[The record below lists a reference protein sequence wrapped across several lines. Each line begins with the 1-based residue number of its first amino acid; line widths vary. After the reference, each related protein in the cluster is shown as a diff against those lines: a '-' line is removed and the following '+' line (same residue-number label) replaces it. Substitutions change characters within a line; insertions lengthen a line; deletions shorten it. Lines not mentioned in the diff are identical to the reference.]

1 MICSHLQTV
10 LLALSSILILIAP
23 ASYIVSIARG
33 RSKPHRT
40 TRFIL
45 FFVLGLNFISILAA
59 HGNLGSQVFAG
70 IVFVQ
75 AAVILLMSF
84 RRGMGGTSSSDYVCL
99 IIAALGIIGWK
110 LTGNPLLGIWFSIL
124 ADVAAYIPAF
134 IKTWKHPDTESPWYY
149 LLGGLA
155 VVFGLFAYALDASSI
170 FQIYIGLSCITM
182 LAIIY
187 RTKIAA
193 LT

>member
-1 MICSHLQTV
+1 

-23 ASYIVSIARG
+23 ASYIVSIAHG
-33 RSKPHRT
+33 RTKPHRT
-40 TRFIL
+40 TRLIL
-45 FFVLGLNFISILAA
+45 FFVMGLNFISVLAA
-59 HGNLGSQVFAG
+59 HGNPGAQIFAG
-70 IVFVQ
+70 IIFLQ
-75 AAVILLMSF
+75 AAVILLMSVK
-84 RRGMGGTSSSDYVCL
+84 RGMGGTGGSDYVCL
-99 IIAALGIIGWK
+99 IIAALGIVGWK

-134 IKTWKHPDTESPWYY
+134 IKTWKYPDTESPWYY

-155 VVFGLFAYALDASSI
+155 VVFGLFAYTLDASSI

-193 LT
+193 LSS

>member
-1 MICSHLQTV
+1 MQTV
-10 LLALSSILILIAP
+10 FLALSSILILISP

-45 FFVLGLNFISILAA
+45 FFVMGLNFISILAA
-59 HGNLGSQVFAG
+59 HGNLGSRVFAG
-70 IVFVQ
+70 IVFLQ
-75 AAVILLMSF
+75 ATVILLMSF
-84 RRGMGGTSSSDYVCL
+84 KRGMGGTSRADYVCL
-99 IIAALGIIGWK
+99 TIAALGILGWK

-134 IKTWKHPDTESPWYY
+134 IKTWEHPETESPWYY
-149 LLGGLA
+149 FLGGLA
-155 VVFGLFAYALDASSI
+155 VVFGLFAFRLDASSS
-170 FQIYIGLSCITM
+170 FQIYIGLSCIAM
-182 LAIIY
+182 LAVIY